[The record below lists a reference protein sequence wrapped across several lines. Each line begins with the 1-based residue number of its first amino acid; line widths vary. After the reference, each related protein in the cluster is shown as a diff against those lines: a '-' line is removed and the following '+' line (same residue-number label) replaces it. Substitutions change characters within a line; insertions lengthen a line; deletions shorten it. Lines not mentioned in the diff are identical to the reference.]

1 MVSLQLGEFVPS
13 DWNVHFPTF
22 LDGSVSRM
30 FLVMKIHVKE
40 VHFLDR
46 MKKIEF
52 ANEEIMSDFGKRAV
66 LIMATLF
73 TYIFQLMSDVKI
85 YR

>member
-46 MKKIEF
+46 I
-52 ANEEIMSDFGKRAV
+52 
-66 LIMATLF
+66 LILGGYLVT
-73 TYIFQLMSDVKI
+73 IFWK
-85 YR
+85 